1 MMNTNLTKSNAN
13 KEQKLFQRYFNKAVQ
28 YQSQN
33 EVDLAIELYGKAL
46 QYNNNHLPTLQV
58 LAALLHQS
66 EHYGKALHYY
76 SLAVEL
82 HPHSSTLQNALGNCY
97 EHCQQIQK
105 AKEHYVNAIELR
117 QDYAEALNNFGN
129 ICRKTGE
136 YQQAEFSLLRS
147 LRLCISVPTLINL
160 GLLMTEMYNY
170 AQAHSFYDHALRLQ
184 PFNNEIKWHKALL
197 LLTEGEFKQG
207 WELYTSSDRASMNL
221 NGNLSNSSQTI
232 EKQEFFKNKV
242 IYIKGKQSINDEV
255 MFASCIQEIIKQS
268 KKCYIECD
276 DRLVSL
282 FQRSFCGADII
293 PKSENK
299 LSHQVNKV
307 QNIDVNISMVDIA
320 RALRQSFSDFPS
332 QNNYLTPSIEASQRW
347 KKRYDQQNNDL
358 KIGIAWRSSASDEA
372 SNNCCSL
379 KNWNVIFT
387 DVECQL
393 VNLQYGQVQA
403 DLDLFERKIL
413 DWPETDHQHNIE
425 QLAAQISALDLVI
438 TTNNLV
444 AHLAGALGK
453 PVWIILPYAANW
465 RWFNGKNPCPWYS
478 SARMFKQK
486 VPGDWV
492 GLFQEINQ
500 HILAL
505 QNEELETSDQIISA
519 S

>member
-1 MMNTNLTKSNAN
+1 MNTNLTKPNAN

-33 EVDLAIELYGKAL
+33 EIDLAIELYGKAL

-76 SLAVEL
+76 YQAVEL

-97 EHCQQIQK
+97 EHCQQLHK
-105 AKEHYVNAIELR
+105 AKEYYLNAIELR
-117 QDYAEALNNFGN
+117 QDYAEALNNLGN
-129 ICRKTGE
+129 ICRKMGD

-147 LRLCISVPTLINL
+147 LRLCIKVPTLINL

-207 WELYTSSDRASMNL
+207 WELYTSSDRASLSMNDSL
-221 NGNLSNSSQTI
+221 PNSSRII
-232 EKQEFFKNKV
+232 EKPEFFENKTV
-242 IYIKGKQSINDEV
+242 YIKGKQSINDEV
-255 MFASCIQEIIKQS
+255 MFASCIHEIIKQS

-282 FQRSFCGADII
+282 FQRSFYGADII
-293 PKSENK
+293 PKSESKLNQHFNK
-299 LSHQVNKV
+299 SHKFD
-307 QNIDVNISMVDIA
+307 ITICMVNIA
-320 RALRQSFSDFPS
+320 RILRQSFNDFPS
-332 QNNYLTPSIEASQRW
+332 QRSYLIPSMEASRQW
-347 KKRYDQQNNDL
+347 KKKYAQLNNDL
-358 KIGIAWRSSASDEA
+358 KVGIAWRSSASDEA

-379 KNWNVIFT
+379 KNWKFIFADT
-387 DVECQL
+387 KSQL
-393 VNLQYGQVQA
+393 VNLQYGQIQA
-403 DLDLFERKIL
+403 ELEEFEQKIL
-413 DWPETDHQHNIE
+413 DWPESDHQHNIE

-486 VPGDWV
+486 APGDWV
-492 GLFQEINQ
+492 GLFHELNQ
-500 HILAL
+500 HLLAL
-505 QNEELETSDQIISA
+505 QNEKLETSNACLSA